1 MHCPCRLEATR
12 FVDPLSNQVCW
23 LHNSSFVSE
32 HVHACNAGEVVG
44 PNDGF
49 ITKFVRQRLEGEK
62 LSRTRALCK
71 DRPVCSYLPAFIIL
85 TYAKVV
91 WCSICMTYRIMCMK

>member
-23 LHNSSFVSE
+23 LHNSSFASE

-71 DRPVCSYLPAFIIL
+71 DRPGLLISTCVYNFDVCKSSM
-85 TYAKVV
+85 V
-91 WCSICMTYRIMCMK
+91 